1 MIKEI
6 RVRYVLLGNYFIA
19 LLVCS
24 VISICAEPECGLEV
38 RNTDGAVVSMVGS
51 GVPFQLVVTVRDCAE
66 QPQVQFD
73 ESPFTALRRVSVQT
87 RMVNGY
93 SSVSYVYSA
102 RIDTMGTY
110 EIGPARVAVKGA
122 TYTTNTIQ
130 LEVGKQE
137 KTVGS
142 RFMMQTTIDDSN
154 LYVGQQSTFRMRI
167 LSTVGKP
174 EVATIHLP
182 RIDNV
187 VVGEFTVT
195 DTGSEYHD
203 GIKYWYKEFTAS
215 LYAQKTGNFLIPACS
230 ADVHDDQARRSSFF
244 FFSAIASTKQIY
256 SNTVALTVRDIPV
269 HSKPYALIGEYTHAV
284 ATAEPEIVE
293 LGQAVRY
300 RLTVYGEGNN
310 AQCKAPL
317 LSDIPSGCKYYDS
330 SVIPLEG
337 NAGVIF
343 EYVIQPRQPGTWEIP
358 VQEVVY
364 FDPSSECFSTLYTDA
379 VTITANPSAT
389 DQNSVAPESN
399 EPKNDAQELQKMA
412 LTQRYHDDL
421 SSADPIPY
429 HCIYIPWFWYWLL
442 TILLLIICMVSLLFW
457 SMRGMYLQQYAFFKR
472 KRAFAIAR
480 RALYALERGKKE
492 SSLYQIFVTLFAQW
506 FMVSESEIT
515 EAFIKT
521 HILAVGILSDDGLES
536 WERFWHTIVQEQY
549 GGAVRSKI
557 NKTIY
562 TEARLWITAFSK
574 FGIQ

>member
-1 MIKEI
+1 M
-6 RVRYVLLGNYFIA
+6 RHVLLGNYFIA
-19 LLVCS
+19 LLVCH
-24 VISICAEPECGLEV
+24 VISIYAGPECGLEV

-51 GVPFQLVVTVRDCAE
+51 GVPFQLVVTVRDCVE

-73 ESPFTALRRVSVQT
+73 ESPFAAIRRVSVQT

-110 EIGPARVAVKGA
+110 EIGPARVTVKGA
-122 TYTTNTIQ
+122 TYITNAIP

-142 RFMMQTTIDDSN
+142 RFMMQTSIDDAS
-154 LYVGQQSTFRMRI
+154 LYVGQQSTLRIRI

-174 EVATIHLP
+174 EVETIHLP

-187 VVGEFTVT
+187 VIGEFTVT

-215 LYAQKTGNFLIPACS
+215 LYAQKAGKFLIPACS
-230 ADVHDDQARRSSFF
+230 ADIHDDQARRSSFF

-256 SNTVALTVRDIPV
+256 SNTVALTVREVPV
-269 HSKPYALIGEYTHAV
+269 GNKPYALIGEYTCAV

-317 LSDIPSGCKYYDS
+317 LSDVPDSCKYYDS
-330 SVIPLEG
+330 SMIPLD
-337 NAGVIF
+337 NKAGVIF

-364 FDPSSECFSTLYTDA
+364 FDPSRERFCTLHTDA
-379 VTITANPSAT
+379 VIITANPGASYQ
-389 DQNSVAPESN
+389 QNITQEADEQQS
-399 EPKNDAQELQKMA
+399 DAQELHKAPLLQ
-412 LTQRYHDDL
+412 QYHEDL
-421 SSADPIPY
+421 SPADPAPY
-429 HCIYIPWFWYWLL
+429 RTLRIPWFWYWIFV
-442 TILLLIICMVSLLFW
+442 ILLWIAAVLMVLFW
-457 SMRGMYLQQYAFFKR
+457 CMQRLYTQRYVFFKK
-472 KRAFAIAR
+472 KRAFAVAR
-480 RALYALERGKKE
+480 RALYALEHGKKAPC
-492 SSLYQIFVTLFAQW
+492 LYQIFVTLFAQW
-506 FMVSESEIT
+506 FVVPESEIT
-515 EAFIKT
+515 EAFIKD

-536 WERFWHTIVQEQY
+536 WERFWHAIVQEQY
-549 GGAVRSKI
+549 GGAERSKI